1 MLCVENVSKKFGS
14 TVVLQ
19 DVSFAV
25 KSGTIVAILGENGA
39 GKSTL
44 LRLISGF
51 YEPDSGKISISNLT
65 LKQNR
70 PQYLARLAYVPET
83 PALYSNMTVYDFL
96 HFAAGVHKVSVGE
109 RCAKIKHLVEILS
122 LQNVLMQKNETL
134 SKGYKKRLELAA
146 ALIGEP
152 DLLLLDEPTEGLDPN
167 QKQVL
172 RNLIKQYAQK
182 HMVIIST
189 HSMEDVESLAKQVL
203 LLHKGKILMNT
214 DLAHFKQ
221 TADNNL
227 LHSFRKLTDD

>member
-70 PQYLARLAYVPET
+70 PQYLARLA
-83 PALYSNMTVYDFL
+83 
-96 HFAAGVHKVSVGE
+96 
-109 RCAKIKHLVEILS
+109 C
-122 LQNVLMQKNETL
+122 TL
-134 SKGYKKRLELAA
+134 
-146 ALIGEP
+146 I
-152 DLLLLDEPTEGLDPN
+152 
-167 QKQVL
+167 
-172 RNLIKQYAQK
+172 
-182 HMVIIST
+182 
-189 HSMEDVESLAKQVL
+189 
-203 LLHKGKILMNT
+203 
-214 DLAHFKQ
+214 
-221 TADNNL
+221 
-227 LHSFRKLTDD
+227 